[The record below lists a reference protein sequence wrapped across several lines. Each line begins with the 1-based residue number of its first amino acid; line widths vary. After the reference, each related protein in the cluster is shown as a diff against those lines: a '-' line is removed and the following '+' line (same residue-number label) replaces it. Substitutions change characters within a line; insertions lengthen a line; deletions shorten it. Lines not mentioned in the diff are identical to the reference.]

1 MPTTPQPSR
10 SPRSTRAST
19 LLPAG
24 WLLAATLIACQ
35 GNPDGRPDQ
44 TTAAAAPR
52 AVEAMRSPAADVA
65 AAPTDPGGL
74 RATVDPTRKIIRTG
88 QLTIQVED
96 YDAAAAR
103 IEALLAEAGGYLDR
117 TDVVRRAGAVSDATM
132 VLRVPADRFG
142 GLVRALG
149 GLGELQAEHTDAADV
164 TAHFVDTTARRDAA
178 RALEARLLQL
188 VADRTGSVAD
198 VLEVERELAR
208 VRAEIE
214 QHEGQLRLWQHQAD
228 LATLTV
234 ALTTR
239 APELAA
245 PTSDRPGFG
254 ARSSST
260 FHRSVAAAVG
270 LVSALG
276 LALVALVPWLPLV
289 LPLAIAL
296 WRLGRRAVRWA
307 QVPRA
312 RVILGPAPAMP
323 PTPVASPA
331 PMPVAP
337 PSP

>member
-1 MPTTPQPSR
+1 MPTTPQP
-10 SPRSTRAST
+10 PRAPRPTRTST

-24 WLLAATLIACQ
+24 WLLAATLVACK
-35 GNPDGRPDQ
+35 GAPDGRRDD
-44 TTAAAAPR
+44 TTAAAPR
-52 AVEAMRSPAADVA
+52 TLASMPSPAADVA
-65 AAPTDPGGL
+65 AAAPTDPGRL
-74 RATVDPTRKIIRTG
+74 RAAVDPTRKIIRTG

-117 TDVVRRAGAVSDATM
+117 TDVVRRAGAVSDATL

-142 GLVRALG
+142 ALVRALG

-245 PTSDRPGFG
+245 PTAEHPGFG

-260 FHRSVAAAVG
+260 FHRSVAAAVA

-312 RVILGPAPAMP
+312 HVIVGPAPAMP
-323 PTPVASPA
+323 AAPA
-331 PMPVAP
+331 PMPAAP
-337 PSP
+337 PSS